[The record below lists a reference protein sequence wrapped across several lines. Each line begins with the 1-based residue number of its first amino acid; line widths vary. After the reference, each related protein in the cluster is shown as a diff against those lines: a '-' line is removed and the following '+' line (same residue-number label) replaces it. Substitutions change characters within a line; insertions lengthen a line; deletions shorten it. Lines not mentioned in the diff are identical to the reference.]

1 VLKTLETLG
10 EVVATDVL
18 IVGGGIGGLAAAIK
32 VKEADPG
39 LDVLIAE
46 KQTTGWAGKA
56 TKIGGFLAF
65 LKPGDDPG
73 RFIDYQ
79 VRSCGFYLNDQQ
91 ALAKYVQDTHGAIEQ
106 FAEWGARLARTPDGA
121 LFSFPAFWAPGFSM
135 TLIDIDLMR
144 PMRARA
150 RKLGTRFLDKIHVV
164 DLLADGDRIAGAVG
178 FDLITGRFYIIRAKA
193 TILANGSCGYKV
205 RRFWVSATGDGV
217 AAAFRAGAEM
227 RNAEFG
233 NLYGHTVFQ
242 DTDSGMV
249 GYTHL
254 VNNAGEN
261 LAQKYLPDEGP
272 AGVFLP
278 IRLAVGMHKE
288 VSEGKGPIRFAPPS
302 EGTPYEPPV
311 GLPKLGDWM
320 RRMGEREK
328 QYGLSSE
335 AEREIGVPLHG
346 ETSCIKVDHEMRT
359 SLKGLWA
366 IGDTSY
372 AGSAVAGAMP
382 SPPGISPGSGI
393 MYAVIS
399 AAWAATSAARYAA
412 EAASPEGDGSGVE
425 DMKQQVLAPLQREND
440 LQPTEAIAALQD
452 VTAPMKYNLCRSK
465 DRLEEGL
472 ARIEAV
478 RERLPGL
485 QAKDFHYLSK
495 CHEVRSM
502 TLCAELTFRAAL
514 MRTESRGFHFR
525 EDYPET
531 DDAGWL
537 RWVILRRAGGR
548 DGAPAGAWAGA
559 RAGGGI
565 ELSTEPIPIGE
576 YAIRPGAWS
585 CDPDP

>member
-1 VLKTLETLG
+1 MKTLESLG
-10 EVVATDVL
+10 EVVTTDVL
-18 IVGGGIGGLAAAIK
+18 VVGGGIGGLAAAIK
-32 VKEADPG
+32 AKEAHPE

-65 LKPGDDPG
+65 LKPGDDPE

-91 ALAKYVQDTHGAIEQ
+91 ALTKYVHDTYGAIEQ
-106 FAEWGARLARTPDGA
+106 FDEWGARLARTPDGT
-121 LFSFPAFWAPGFSM
+121 LVSFPAFWAPGFSM

-164 DLLADGDRIAGAVG
+164 DLLTDGDRIAGAVG
-178 FDLITGRFYIIRAKA
+178 FDIITGLFYILRAKA
-193 TILANGSCGYKV
+193 VILANGSCGYKV
-205 RRFWVSATGDGV
+205 RRFWVAGTGDGV

-249 GYTHL
+249 GYQHL

-261 LAQKYLPDEGP
+261 LAQKYLPDSGP

-278 IRLAVGMHKE
+278 VQLALGMQKE
-288 VSEGKGPIRFAPPS
+288 IAEGRGPIRFAPPVS
-302 EGTPYEPPV
+302 EEVAHKPPV
-311 GLPKLGDWM
+311 GLPKLGDWK
-320 RRMGEREK
+320 RRMEEKER
-328 QYGLSSE
+328 QYGLPPG
-335 AEREIGVPLHG
+335 AVREVGVPLHG
-346 ETSCIKVDHEMRT
+346 ETSCVRVDHEMRT
-359 SLKGLWA
+359 TLQGLWA

-399 AAWAATSAARYAA
+399 AAWAGPSAARYAVEGALPEVDGSCVEELRQQVFAPLERKDGLQPA
-412 EAASPEGDGSGVE
+412 EAIS
-425 DMKQQVLAPLQREND
+425 
-440 LQPTEAIAALQD
+440 ALQD
-452 VTAPMKYNLCRSK
+452 VAAPMKYNLCRSK

-478 RERLPGL
+478 RDRLPEL
-485 QAKDFHYLSK
+485 QAKDLHYLSK

-514 MRTESRGFHFR
+514 LRTESRGFHFR

-531 DDAGWL
+531 DDANWL
-537 RWVILRRAGGR
+537 RWVILRRAARGG
-548 DGAPAGAWAGA
+548 AEQAGACAGSGA
-559 RAGGGI
+559 DAGI
-565 ELSTEPIPIGE
+565 ELSTEPIPIRE
-576 YAIRPGAWS
+576 YAIRPGA
-585 CDPDP
+585 

>member
-1 VLKTLETLG
+1 VLKTLETMG
-10 EVVATDVL
+10 EVITTDVL
-18 IVGGGIGGLAAAIK
+18 IVGGGIGGLTAAIK
-32 VKEADPG
+32 TKEENPG
-39 LDVLIAE
+39 LDVLITE

-65 LKPGDDPG
+65 LKPGDDPDG
-73 RFIDYQ
+73 FIDYQ
-79 VRSCGFYLNDQQ
+79 VRSCGFFLNDQQ
-91 ALAKYVQDTHGAIEQ
+91 ALTKYVGDTHGAIEQ
-106 FAEWGARLARTPDGA
+106 FADWGARLARTPDGA

-150 RKLGTRFLDKIHVV
+150 RKLGARFLDKIHVV
-164 DLLADGDRIAGAVG
+164 DLLTDGDRIAGAVG

-193 TILANGSCGYKV
+193 VILANGSCGYKV

-249 GYTHL
+249 GYEHL
-254 VNNAGEN
+254 MNNAGEN
-261 LAQKYLPDEGP
+261 LAQKYLPDAGP

-278 IRLAVGMHKE
+278 IRLALRMQEE
-288 VSEGKGPIRFAPPS
+288 VSEGRGPIRFTPPS
-302 EGTPYEPPV
+302 DGAPHEPPV

-320 RRMGEREK
+320 RRMEERER
-328 QYGLSSE
+328 QYGLSPE
-335 AEREIGVPLHG
+335 AEREIGAPLHG
-346 ETSCIKVDHEMRT
+346 ETSCVNVDHEMRT
-359 SLKGLWA
+359 SLRGLWA

-399 AAWAATSAARYAA
+399 AFWAAPSAARYAA
-412 EAASPEGDGSGVE
+412 ETASPEVDGSCVE
-425 DMKQQVLAPLQREND
+425 ALKQQVFAPLEREGG
-440 LQPTEAIAALQD
+440 LQPTEAISALQD
-452 VTAPMKYNLCRSK
+452 VTAPMKYNLRRSK

-478 RERLPGL
+478 REKLPGL
-485 QAKDFHYLSK
+485 QAKDLHYLSK

-514 MRTESRGFHFR
+514 MRTESRGFHYR

-531 DDAGWL
+531 DDANWL
-537 RWVILRRAGGR
+537 KWVILRRAADRAVGG
-548 DGAPAGAWAGA
+548 AAEQAGD
-559 RAGGGI
+559 RGGDI
-565 ELSTEPIPIGE
+565 ELSTESIPIWK
-576 YAIRPGAWS
+576 YAVQ
-585 CDPDP
+585 PDA